1 MGIDKSDPLKTLNFG
16 ARFCADWDQDE
27 LVMSVLDRYG
37 WFNPKTVK
45 KKKTQKIKINREQ

>member
-1 MGIDKSDPLKTLNFG
+1 MGIDKSDTLKTLNFG

-27 LVMSVLDRYG
+27 LVLSILDRYG

-45 KKKTQKIKINREQ
+45 